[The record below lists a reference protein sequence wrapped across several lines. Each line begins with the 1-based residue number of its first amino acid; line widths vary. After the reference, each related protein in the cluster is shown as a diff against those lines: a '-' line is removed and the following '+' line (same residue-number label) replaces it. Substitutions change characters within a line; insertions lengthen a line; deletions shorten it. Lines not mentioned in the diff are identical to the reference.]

1 MDKSRDSL
9 RILHIG
15 AFDRNI
21 GDNIALYNAKL
32 SWQRHNRKIIWSNF
46 DIGQYWFYGGS
57 KKDLIKN
64 FSEFKD
70 NFDAIL
76 VGGGGLIEYGGY
88 EDKLTGY
95 KLPFDK
101 EILKAVEIPVF
112 FHGVGVNIFR
122 GGIDYNDK
130 AKKALQETIDYS
142 AGFSVRNDGSFQKL
156 KNWLKLDVTNVDVV
170 PDPGLLYLDKF
181 YSERKYKLSKGGI
194 QPAFNGSS
202 GINIERFKDNK
213 NIDYLSNFTKDLI
226 LYPHTLKD
234 YNRFKAKPIISQEE
248 FTKDYTATD
257 QVYKFL
263 EFYKEVDYLIAMR
276 GHGQLISLGI
286 GLPGIYFST
295 QDKVEDFSNL
305 NGFEN
310 YNVDI
315 LNPKWKK
322 LLKEKINELTKDNSQ
337 YLLDWYAL
345 RDSNLSV
352 WHQKDFIFVNK
363 ALTKYEL

>member
-1 MDKSRDSL
+1 MRDSL
-9 RILHIG
+9 KILHIG

-32 SWQRHNRKIIWSNF
+32 SWQRHGRKIIWSNF
-46 DIGQYWFYGGS
+46 DIGQYWFFTES
-57 KKDLIKN
+57 KNKFIEVFSDLKDK
-64 FSEFKD
+64 
-70 NFDAIL
+70 FDAIV

-101 EILKAVEIPVF
+101 EILQAIEIPVF

-122 GGIDYNDK
+122 GGIEYSSK
-130 AKKALQETIDYS
+130 AKKALQETINYS

-156 KNWLKLDVTNVDVV
+156 KDWIGLDVTNVDVV
-170 PDPGLLYLDKF
+170 PDPGLLFLDKF
-181 YSERKYKLSKGGI
+181 YEEKNLNLNKGGI

-202 GINIERFKDNK
+202 GINSKRFIDNK
-213 NIDYLSNFTKDLI
+213 NIEKLSDLTKNYK
-226 LYPHTLKD
+226 LYPHT
-234 YNRFKAKPIISQEE
+234 
-248 FTKDYTATD
+248 TKDYYRLQAIPVIDVDTFKKSYTKTD

-276 GHGQLISLGI
+276 GHGQLISIGI

-295 QDKVEDFSNL
+295 QDKVEDFSNI
-305 NGFEN
+305 NGFED

-315 LNPKWKK
+315 KNPNWYKI
-322 LLKEKINELTKDNSQ
+322 LVEKINELTKENSQ
-337 YLLDWYAL
+337 YLSDWYAL
-345 RDSNLSV
+345 RESSLSL

>member
-1 MDKSRDSL
+1 MRDSL
-9 RILHIG
+9 KILHIG

-32 SWQRHNRKIIWSNF
+32 SWQRHGRKIIWSNF
-46 DIGQYWFYGGS
+46 DIGQYWFFGES
-57 KKDLIKN
+57 KNKFIEI
-64 FSEFKD
+64 FSELKD
-70 NFDAIL
+70 KFDAIV

-101 EILKAVEIPVF
+101 EILQAIKIPVF

-122 GGIDYNDK
+122 GGIDYSAK
-130 AKKALQETIDYS
+130 AKKALQETINYS

-156 KNWLKLDVTNVDVV
+156 KNWIGLDVTKVDII
-170 PDPGLLYLDKF
+170 PDPGLLFLDKF
-181 YSERKYKLSKGGI
+181 FEDRKFILSKGGI

-202 GINIERFKDNK
+202 GINVKRFINNK
-213 NIDYLSNFTKDLI
+213 NIELLSDFTKKYI
-226 LYPHTLKD
+226 LFPHTLKD
-234 YNRFKAKPIISQEE
+234 YDRLKAKPVVTKEE
-248 FTKDYTATD
+248 FEKLYTGTNE
-257 QVYKFL
+257 VYKFI
-263 EFYKEVDYLIAMR
+263 EHYKKVDYVVAMR

-286 GLPGIYFST
+286 GLPGVYLST
-295 QDKVEDFSNL
+295 QDKVEDFSNI

-315 LNPKWKK
+315 THTKWKSH
-322 LLKEKINELTKDNSQ
+322 LKEKINELTKENSQ
-337 YLLDWYAL
+337 YLLNWYAL
-345 RDSNLSV
+345 RDSSLSL

-363 ALTKYEL
+363 ALTQNGL